1 MHQQNLFKETGMEK
15 NITHP
20 PAILVDM
27 DGTLCHRDGFTDRDP
42 HDWSRASEDGLDLVV
57 SDIVQR
63 FSADHT
69 IIIFTARPAASELIC
84 RNWLKRHK
92 VPFDHIFTRK
102 DNDFREDSIVK
113 WEMFQDHVEDHWSVQ
128 FVMDDR
134 QRVVDMWRSKGLKCL
149 QVAPGDF

>member
-15 NITHP
+15 IITHP

-57 SDIVQR
+57 SDIIQR

-69 IIIFTARPAASELIC
+69 IIIFTARPASSELIC

-102 DNDFREDSIVK
+102 DKDFREDSIVK

-128 FVMDDR
+128 FIMDDR
-134 QRVVDMWRSKGLKCL
+134 Q
-149 QVAPGDF
+149 